1 MLDTKVC
8 FRWQPIFPR
17 LSDVNSLFVDNRV
30 IYIAK
35 KNYTGKDSNLYIA
48 YDYKTRI
55 QLAFHKNKD
64 ELIEYL
70 KDKKLDVLND

>member
-8 FRWQPIFPR
+8 FKYQPEIKK
-17 LSDVNSLFVDNRV
+17 LTNANSTMVDSRIV
-30 IYIAK
+30 YIVK
-35 KNYTGKDSNLYIA
+35 KDYTGKTSSMYIA